1 MLQNRILVAVQAALL
16 VLILIASLNI
26 AVGPLRLEGIRWHT
40 LLNFSFHIIL
50 LPLLIIYLPLSKLKQ
65 ANVST
70 TEVYLKG
77 LSYGLAAGLLS
88 AVYTHTI
95 SYPGSFLFQ
104 IHSNEVLTDVGQNS
118 VEFGISLS
126 TNFAGYTKNT
136 GLPMFF
142 AEVFL
147 FSLFYWLYVL
157 LYLQAFALLRK
168 RKLKKQLKQQQLDIL
183 RYQLNPHFLFN
194 SLNSIRGMLYEDV
207 NEARFLLA
215 EFRSLFQHH
224 FENKSHLIDVSEEV
238 ALCNHYLKLEQV
250 RFEERMQLKWQIDE
264 VCEGAKLPSMSL
276 FTLIEN
282 AVKHGIAQLI
292 YGGCVEVS
300 INKRGRELVISV
312 INPINP
318 NAQADGTKTGLSN
331 LDNRLTLLYEN
342 DFTLSCEKGAEQFK
356 VELTVPF
363 KIEAKA

>member
-1 MLQNRILVAVQAALL
+1 MQAALL

-40 LLNFSFHIIL
+40 LVNFSFHIIV

-77 LSYGLAAGLLS
+77 LAYGLAAAVLS
-88 AVYTHTI
+88 AIYTHTI

-104 IHSNEVLTDVGQNS
+104 LHSNEVLAEAGQSS
-118 VEFGISLS
+118 VEFGLSIS
-126 TNFAGYTKNT
+126 TNFAGYKKDA
-136 GLPMFF
+136 GLSMFLAEIFIF
-142 AEVFL
+142 A
-147 FSLFYWLYVL
+147 LFYWFYVL
-157 LYLQAFALLRK
+157 SYLQAFALLRK
-168 RKLKKQLKQQQLDIL
+168 RKLRKQLKQQQLDIL

-224 FENKSHLIDVSEEV
+224 FENKSHLIDVAEEV

-250 RFEERMQLKWQIDE
+250 RFEERMQLTWHIDPN
-264 VCEGAKLPSMSL
+264 CETAKLPSMSL

-292 YGGCVEVS
+292 HGGCIDVQ
-300 INKRGRELVISV
+300 ITKRGKNLVV
-312 INPINP
+312 TVVNPINP

-331 LDNRLTLLYEN
+331 LDNRLTLLYEKE
-342 DFTLSCEKGAEQFK
+342 FSLSCEKSAEQFK

-363 KIEAKA
+363 NRGAKA